1 MYENQST
8 PNNPTKKPILLNEE
22 YIRGCSYTS
31 KDSLPELKASDNPL
45 KIDWE
50 QILYSLTEISPFPI
64 GIVCL
69 QNEQILFQNRLLAP
83 FFGIDSSQRFDKII
97 PEFYAQPALWTQL
110 VNKLKSVNLINS
122 YAVEVKKTNGDT
134 FKAKISA
141 KVVNYED
148 KLAALFIFTNN
159 TEYLKNQQENL
170 LLTNTVEP
178 LKDVIDF
185 THSQPNLL
193 DVNSSIVS
201 TTDDNLSIQTVETVS
216 RLEEPQVDLHLMKRA
231 IAASSNGIIL
241 TDPNQPDNPIIYVNP
256 AFESITGYCASEV
269 IGRNCRFLQGND
281 PEQLALQE
289 LRSAIQEQRECHVIL
304 RNYRKDNVPFYHELY
319 LAPVFDNSGYLTNF
333 IGIQTDITH
342 HLEAIEAL
350 RKQEEQ
356 YRRIVQTATEGI
368 WVLDRDNCTTF
379 VNQQMATMLGYT
391 IEEMMGATL
400 FSFMDSEGLEIAN
413 AYLLRRHQGI
423 HEAHDFKF
431 RCQDGSDLWAIISC
445 APLLDDQ
452 GNYAGALGMVT
463 NITDRKLAEAALQ
476 ESKQRLDG
484 ILCSLEDV
492 IWSISADTFET
503 LYLNPSALKVYGY
516 SVSEFFEN
524 SNLWFE
530 VIHPEDQQLVY
541 AAIQPLFLTD
551 KQELE
556 YRIVRPDGQVR
567 WLLNRSHLIYNT
579 CGQPI
584 RIDGIAT
591 DITERK
597 LLEEKLV
604 HNAFYDALT
613 GLPNR
618 ILFINRLEQAIAQ
631 SKHNPDDLFAVLF
644 LDLDRFKVV
653 NDSLGHL
660 VGDQLLVTLAQRLQ
674 QCLQPGDTV
683 ARLGGDEFTILLSH
697 IQSIEDATCIA
708 ENIHQALKS
717 PFNLCGYEVFMTASI
732 GIALGT
738 NKYAQPADLLRD
750 ADTALYRAKE
760 QSQTGHIVF
769 DTTMYDRAVTLLQ
782 LETDLRWA
790 IERQELCLYYQ
801 PIICMKTGTITGFE
815 ALVRWQHPERGL
827 ISPAEFIPIAE
838 ETGLIIPIGQWV
850 LTESCQQLRQWQLQ
864 FPAIKP
870 LTINVNLSGKQFS
883 QPNLIEQISQI
894 LEDTNLNPSNLKLEI
909 TETAI
914 IASPEKATSVLKQL
928 KAFGLQ
934 LCIDDFGTGYSS
946 LAYLHNFPIDVLKI
960 DRSFV
965 NRIDSDTEQF
975 AIVRAIVTL
984 ADNLGMSVVA
994 EGVETI
1000 DQLVQLKLLQCQKA
1014 QGYLFSKPLD
1024 QEQARI
1030 LLASEQ
1036 SFFST

>member
-1 MYENQST
+1 MYQNQQKQ
-8 PNNPTKKPILLNEE
+8 NNLIEKSILLSKE
-22 YIRGCSYTS
+22 YLTGCNYPNRN
-31 KDSLPELKASDNPL
+31 SLPEVKELDNQP
-45 KIDWE
+45 KIDWQ
-50 QILYSLTEISPFPI
+50 QILYSLTELSPFPI

-69 QNEQILFQNRLLAP
+69 ESQQVLFRNELLAS
-83 FFGIDSSQRFDKII
+83 FFAIEPSQRFDKII
-97 PEFYAQPALWTQL
+97 PSFYDQPTLWAKL
-110 VNKLKSVNLINS
+110 VNNLKSGNLIKNC
-122 YAVEVKKTNGDT
+122 AVEVKKANGDT
-134 FKAKISA
+134 FKAEISA

-148 KLAALFIFTNN
+148 KLAALFIFMNS
-159 TEYLKNQQENL
+159 TEHLKTQQEDFS
-170 LLTNTVEP
+170 LTTTVEEITDP
-178 LKDVIDF
+178 IDF
-185 THSQPNLL
+185 TYSQSNLV
-193 DVNSSIVS
+193 DANPSIVS
-201 TTDDNLSIQTVETVS
+201 TTGNQNAQSVEKIS
-216 RLEEPQVDLHLMKRA
+216 PLQEPEVDLHLMERA
-231 IAASSNGIIL
+231 INASSNGIIL

-281 PEQLALQE
+281 SEQLALQE
-289 LRSAIQEQRECHVIL
+289 LRNAIQERRECHVIL
-304 RNYRKDNVPFYHELY
+304 RNYRKDNVPFWHELY

-333 IGIQTDITH
+333 IGIQ
-342 HLEAIEAL
+342 
-350 RKQEEQ
+350 
-356 YRRIVQTATEGI
+356 
-368 WVLDRDNCTTF
+368 
-379 VNQQMATMLGYT
+379 
-391 IEEMMGATL
+391 
-400 FSFMDSEGLEIAN
+400 
-413 AYLLRRHQGI
+413 
-423 HEAHDFKF
+423 
-431 RCQDGSDLWAIISC
+431 
-445 APLLDDQ
+445 
-452 GNYAGALGMVT
+452 
-463 NITDRKLAEAALQ
+463 
-476 ESKQRLDG
+476 
-484 ILCSLEDV
+484 
-492 IWSISADTFET
+492 
-503 LYLNPSALKVYGY
+503 
-516 SVSEFFEN
+516 
-524 SNLWFE
+524 
-530 VIHPEDQQLVY
+530 
-541 AAIQPLFLTD
+541 
-551 KQELE
+551 
-556 YRIVRPDGQVR
+556 
-567 WLLNRSHLIYNT
+567 
-579 CGQPI
+579 
-584 RIDGIAT
+584 T

-631 SKHNPDDLFAVLF
+631 IKHNPDDLFAVLF

-674 QCLQPGDTV
+674 QCLQPDDIV

-697 IQSIEDATCIA
+697 IQTIEDATDIA
-708 ENIHQALKS
+708 EHIHQALKS

-738 NKYAQPADLLRD
+738 NQYVQPADLLRD

-760 QSQTGHIVF
+760 QSQVGHIVF
-769 DTTMYDRAVTLLQ
+769 DSTMYDRAVALLQ

-790 IERQELCLYYQ
+790 IERQELCIFYQ
-801 PIICMKTGTITGFE
+801 PIICIKTGTITGFE

-827 ISPAEFIPIAE
+827 ISPAEFIPVAE

-850 LTESCQQLRQWQLQ
+850 LTESCKQLRQWQLQ

-870 LTINVNLSGKQFS
+870 LTLNVNLSGKQFS
-883 QPNLIEQISQI
+883 QPHLIKQISQI
-894 LEDTNLNPSNLKLEI
+894 LQDTSLGPSNLKLEI

-960 DRSFV
+960 DRSFI

-1000 DQLVQLKLLQCQKA
+1000 DQLKQLKLLQCQQA

-1024 QEQARI
+1024 REQART
-1030 LLASEQ
+1030 LLASGQ
-1036 SFFST
+1036 SFLRA

>member
-1 MYENQST
+1 MSV
-8 PNNPTKKPILLNEE
+8 LLSEE
-22 YIRGCSYTS
+22 YPTECNYTN
-31 KDSLPELKASDNPL
+31 KNLSLEVETFHQP
-45 KIDWE
+45 KIDW
-50 QILYSLTEISPFPI
+50 QHIVYSLAELSPFPI

-69 QNEQILFQNRLLAP
+69 ESQQILFKNELLAP
-83 FFGIDSSQRFDKII
+83 FFGIKSCQTLDKITS
-97 PEFYAQPALWTQL
+97 EFYAYPAFWSQL
-110 VNKLKSVNLINS
+110 VNNLKSGDLIKNC
-122 YAVEVKKTNGDT
+122 AVEFKSANGDI
-134 FKAKISA
+134 FEAQISA
-141 KVVNYED
+141 RVVHYEG
-148 KLAALFIFTNN
+148 KLAALFIFMNRSEHLRT
-159 TEYLKNQQENL
+159 QQGNF
-170 LLTNTVEP
+170 LLTTAVQQITDSIEITDSQPKQAYVTPAFIDTIKDPSAETVE
-178 LKDVIDF
+178 KD
-185 THSQPNLL
+185 
-193 DVNSSIVS
+193 S
-201 TTDDNLSIQTVETVS
+201 TS
-216 RLEEPQVDLHLMKRA
+216 REPQVNLHLMERA

-256 AFESITGYCASEV
+256 AFELITGYSASEA

-281 PEQLALQE
+281 KDQAALQE

-304 RNYRKDNVPFYHELY
+304 RNSRKDNVPFWHELY

-342 HLEAIEAL
+342 QLQAVEEL

-356 YRRIVQTATEGI
+356 YRRIVETAAEGI
-368 WVLDRDNCTTF
+368 WVLDENNCTTF
-379 VNQQMATMLGYT
+379 VNQQMATMLGYL
-391 IEEMMGATL
+391 IEEMIGATL

-431 RCQDGSDLWAIISC
+431 RCQDGSDFWAIVSC

-463 NITDRKLAEAALQ
+463 NITDRKRVEAALQ

-484 ILCSLEDV
+484 ILSSLEDV
-492 IWSISADTFET
+492 VWSISADTFKA
-503 LYLNPSALKVYGY
+503 LYLNPAAFKVYGRCA
-516 SVSEFFEN
+516 SEFFEN
-524 SNLWFE
+524 SNLWLE
-530 VIHPEDQQLVY
+530 MIHLEDRQRVY
-541 AAIQPLFLTD
+541 AAIQPLFLNG

-567 WLLNRSHLIYNT
+567 WLFNRSHLIHNSN
-579 CGQPI
+579 GQPS

-604 HNAFYDALT
+604 HHAFYDALT

-618 ILFINRLEQAIAQ
+618 ILFMDRLEQAIARLKGNQ
-631 SKHNPDDLFAVLF
+631 DDLFAVLF

-653 NDSLGHL
+653 NDSLGHI

-674 QCLQPGDTV
+674 KCLQPEDTV

-697 IQSIEDATCIA
+697 IQTIDDAISVA
-708 ENIHQALKS
+708 EHIHQVLKL

-738 NKYAQPADLLRD
+738 SEYTQSADLLRD
-750 ADTALYRAKE
+750 ADTALYRVKDQGKA
-760 QSQTGHIVF
+760 GHMVF
-769 DTTMYDRAVTLLQ
+769 DTTMHDRAVTLLQ

-790 IERQELCLYYQ
+790 IERKQLCVYYQ
-801 PIICMKTGTITGFE
+801 PIICVKTGTIEGFE

-850 LTESCQQLRQWQLQ
+850 LRESCQQLRQWQLQ

-870 LTINVNLSGKQFS
+870 LTLNVNLSGKQFS
-883 QPNLIEQISQI
+883 QPHLIEQIGQI
-894 LEDTNLNPSNLKLEI
+894 LQDTNLSPSNLKLEI
-909 TETAI
+909 TESAI
-914 IASPEKATSVLKQL
+914 IASPEKATIVLKQL

-946 LAYLHNFPIDVLKI
+946 LAYLHHFPIDVLKI

-965 NRIDSDTEQF
+965 NHIDSDAEQL

-994 EGVETI
+994 EGIETV
-1000 DQLVQLKLLQCQKA
+1000 DQLVQLKLLQCQQA
-1014 QGYLFSKPLD
+1014 QGYLFSQPLE
-1024 QEQARI
+1024 QEQART
-1030 LLASEQ
+1030 LLASGQ
-1036 SFFST
+1036 SFLGT